1 MKNSKKNSSSKPN
14 ELVDRL
20 DKVRVLHVLFNFLP
34 HIFFFRFFGF
44 HNNNLTIKVYKPFA
58 TK

>member
-14 ELVDRL
+14 ELVDCL
-20 DKVRVLHVLFNFLP
+20 DKIRILHMLFNFLP

-44 HNNNLTIKVYKPFA
+44 HNSYTVIPIYKTFA
-58 TK
+58 